1 MIISSHITGQ
11 LHTML
16 EPHIQKGGV
25 YVDATA
31 GGGRDTLFLASHVGA
46 AGKIYA
52 FDIQGEALVQTRAR
66 LLTHEV
72 TASVDLILDSHA
84 KLDAY
89 VKAPID
95 GMMFNLGYLPGG
107 DPTVVTRGESTCEA
121 LDKALALLKKGGF
134 ISLLCYTG
142 HPGGMDEYRAV
153 SAYASRLDRHM
164 AQVVEMR
171 WSNSPQ
177 SPPVLILIE
186 KSISYPM

>member
-1 MIISSHITGQ
+1 MILSSHITGQ
-11 LHTML
+11 LHAML

-31 GGGRDTLFLASHVGA
+31 GGGRDTLFLASLVGDE
-46 AGKIYA
+46 GKIYA
-52 FDIQGEALVQTRAR
+52 FDIQREALEQTRSR
-66 LLTHEV
+66 LLAHMI
-72 TASVDLILDSHA
+72 TAPAELILDSHA
-84 KLDAY
+84 QMDIY
-89 VKAPID
+89 VKEPVD
-95 GMMFNLGYLPGG
+95 GVMFNLGYLPGG
-107 DPTVVTRGESTCEA
+107 DPAVVTKSESTCAA

-142 HPGGMDEYRAV
+142 HPGGTDEYEAI

-186 KSISYPM
+186 KSIS